1 MPSPD
6 GGDERGARPRRHT
19 CACTPRPARHGDN
32 DRIPWHRLPRTPEQ
46 RPRPALAGTSRTP
59 GHPGE
64 PRSHRTRQQGL
75 QEGANPKAPTIPGP
89 EIRALHFFHAR
100 RVRLGYFRML
110 ATRACG
116 SQAVRWQTLSKFL
129 MRRARRRRRTGGRRR
144 RRRGRRGGLARRI
157 DKSSIDETLARTGTP
172 GPRACLGNGRTDMRP
187 KKRGKPAT
195 ALCAAVGA
203 CRALV
208 RGLFVHC
215 AKRSRPCSGGPAPR
229 PSDCSRTRPAQRPHR
244 PHGWPLAGLPQT
256 VLLAAQA
263 APPRPGA
270 DHEALAACGRGRQL
284 SLGPEAPPEAPP
296 EVRSRARR
304 RVAQP

>member
-1 MPSPD
+1 MTAFGATVIRLQDAGHQGVREPSRKMAD
-6 GGDERGARPRRHT
+6 IEQ
-19 CACTPRPARHGDN
+19 
-32 DRIPWHRLPRTPEQ
+32 IPH
-46 RPRPALAGTSRTP
+46 ATS
-59 GHPGE
+59 
-64 PRSHRTRQQGL
+64 
-75 QEGANPKAPTIPGP
+75 QEAEKD
-89 EIRALHFFHAR
+89 
-100 RVRLGYFRML
+100 
-110 ATRACG
+110 
-116 SQAVRWQTLSKFL
+116 
-129 MRRARRRRRTGGRRR
+129 RRRRRR

>member
-32 DRIPWHRLPRTPEQ
+32 DRIPWHRLPRTPE
-46 RPRPALAGTSRTP
+46 
-59 GHPGE
+59 
-64 PRSHRTRQQGL
+64 
-75 QEGANPKAPTIPGP
+75 
-89 EIRALHFFHAR
+89 
-100 RVRLGYFRML
+100 
-110 ATRACG
+110 
-116 SQAVRWQTLSKFL
+116 WQTLSKFL
-129 MRRARRRRRTGGRRR
+129 MRRARRRRRTGGRRQTAGSSEPVPEVQGGFDA
-144 RRRGRRGGLARRI
+144 RGLRSRPR
-157 DKSSIDETLARTGTP
+157 
-172 GPRACLGNGRTDMRP
+172 GPRS
-187 KKRGKPAT
+187 
-195 ALCAAVGA
+195 
-203 CRALV
+203 
-208 RGLFVHC
+208 

>member
-100 RVRLGYFRML
+100 RVRLDFRML

-129 MRRARRRRRTGGRRR
+129 MRRARRRRRTGGRR

-195 ALCAAVGA
+195 ALCA
-203 CRALV
+203 RT
-208 RGLFVHC
+208 
-215 AKRSRPCSGGPAPR
+215 AP
-229 PSDCSRTRPAQRPHR
+229 
-244 PHGWPLAGLPQT
+244 G
-256 VLLAAQA
+256 
-263 APPRPGA
+263 
-270 DHEALAACGRGRQL
+270 
-284 SLGPEAPPEAPP
+284 
-296 EVRSRARR
+296 RARR
-304 RVAQP
+304 KGLTARTGGRWRGCLKRSSSRPKRRRRAQEPITRRSQHAGAGGS

>member
-1 MPSPD
+1 
-6 GGDERGARPRRHT
+6 
-19 CACTPRPARHGDN
+19 
-32 DRIPWHRLPRTPEQ
+32 
-46 RPRPALAGTSRTP
+46 
-59 GHPGE
+59 
-64 PRSHRTRQQGL
+64 
-75 QEGANPKAPTIPGP
+75 
-89 EIRALHFFHAR
+89 
-100 RVRLGYFRML
+100 ML

-129 MRRARRRRRTGGRRR
+129 MRRARRRRRTGGRR

-215 AKRSRPCSGGPAPR
+215 ALVRARA
-229 PSDCSRTRPAQRPHR
+229 AQRPDR
-244 PHGWPLAGLPQT
+244 RT
-256 VLLAAQA
+256 
-263 APPRPGA
+263 APG
-270 DHEALAACGRGRQL
+270 
-284 SLGPEAPPEAPP
+284 
-296 EVRSRARR
+296 RARR
-304 RVAQP
+304 KGLTARTGGRWRGCLKRSSSRPKRRRRAQEPITRRSQHAGAGGS

>member
-1 MPSPD
+1 MTAFGATVIRLQDAGHQGVREPSRKMADIEQIPHATSQEAEKD
-6 GGDERGARPRRHT
+6 RRT
-19 CACTPRPARHGDN
+19 
-32 DRIPWHRLPRTPEQ
+32 E
-46 RPRPALAGTSRTP
+46 
-59 GHPGE
+59 
-64 PRSHRTRQQGL
+64 
-75 QEGANPKAPTIPGP
+75 
-89 EIRALHFFHAR
+89 
-100 RVRLGYFRML
+100 
-110 ATRACG
+110 
-116 SQAVRWQTLSKFL
+116 
-129 MRRARRRRRTGGRRR
+129 ARRRRRR

-208 RGLFVHC
+208 RGLFVHWFRRLRSNGEGFDARGLRSRPRGPRS

>member
-32 DRIPWHRLPRTPEQ
+32 DRIPWHRLPRTPE
-46 RPRPALAGTSRTP
+46 
-59 GHPGE
+59 
-64 PRSHRTRQQGL
+64 
-75 QEGANPKAPTIPGP
+75 
-89 EIRALHFFHAR
+89 
-100 RVRLGYFRML
+100 
-110 ATRACG
+110 
-116 SQAVRWQTLSKFL
+116 WQTLSKFL
-129 MRRARRRRRTGGRRR
+129 MRRARRRRRR